1 MTPKWVEMHAGWS
14 IGPLQF
20 FADQDNLE
28 VDHQAWYL
36 PYLRWSLHQGPSFKH
51 RMKKKSLVA
60 TPTGSNSSEET
71 TSKEAQSF
79 WVSVFSSSILRT

>member
-1 MTPKWVEMHAGWS
+1 MSPRHERDREKDCCRGAHT
-14 IGPLQF
+14 
-20 FADQDNLE
+20 